1 MGLKNIMQFDL
12 TVNSFQDQS
21 LLDFTISL
29 VDWTAQGMKIFLNF
43 TNPTLVSTG
52 IKFDILNMIVL
63 NGSNFT
69 SEKERIPMIEYL
81 AGYN

>member
-1 MGLKNIMQFDL
+1 
-12 TVNSFQDQS
+12 
-21 LLDFTISL
+21 
-29 VDWTAQGMKIFLNF
+29 VDWTAQGMEIFLNF

-52 IKFDILNMIVL
+52 SKFDVLNIIVL

-69 SEKERIPMIEYL
+69 SEQERIPMIQYL